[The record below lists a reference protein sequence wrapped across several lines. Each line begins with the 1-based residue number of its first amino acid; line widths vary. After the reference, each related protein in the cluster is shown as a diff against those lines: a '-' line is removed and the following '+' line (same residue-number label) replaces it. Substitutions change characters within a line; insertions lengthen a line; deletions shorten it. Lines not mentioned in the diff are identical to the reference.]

1 MNYEEFKNEFVDAL
15 QEHLYEGGNEVSIHV
30 NTVEKMNETYEA
42 ITITPAGSNIGMN
55 LNLEVFAEGGAEAK
69 KTKRCK
75 VDVLS
80 AREVRA

>member
-15 QEHLYEGGNEVSIHV
+15 QERLCEGGNEVSIHV
-30 NTVEKMNETYEA
+30 NTVEKMNETYE
-42 ITITPAGSNIGMN
+42 TITPAGSNIGMN
-55 LNLEVFAEGGAEAK
+55 LNLEVFAQGGAEAK

-80 AREVRA
+80 THEVRA